1 MDLQRAWAYTQLLQN
16 KNTQQPLKDS
26 HSTALTQLST
36 QWPIQQHHQPWRTRP
51 RGRREGW
58 PRHASTAGGGS
69 PPDAQRRGE
78 RRAACR
84 RRQDPERP
92 GYASARQAAASYPLE
107 QWALRAARPRAPA
120 CRRLPETRRSAAGAA
135 RRRAPSRR
143 PRPPCGTSR
152 APWRPPGSRY
162 GLLGGRRALRRREWR
177 ARASGGKL
185 RGRGA
190 GMGCALPPSSELRCF
205 QLGKKKKP
213 AEKAALGSDP
223 PAASSYG
230 IIPCLAARR
239 ADEGRSRARLKLIQC
254 ATMKCSRYKCL
265 GSILKL
271 PSHCIG
277 NNTSMQSVACASS
290 CSPT

>member
-1 MDLQRAWAYTQLLQN
+1 MHEITNLWICSVPEPILNSFRTR
-16 KNTQQPLKDS
+16 T
-26 HSTALTQLST
+26 HSNHWRIATALTQLST

-107 QWALRAARPRAPA
+107 ERALRAARPRAPA

-205 QLGKKKKP
+205 QLGKKKSRQKRLLWALTHQLRPHMESSP
-213 AEKAALGSDP
+213 ALQHA
-223 PAASSYG
+223 
-230 IIPCLAARR
+230 
-239 ADEGRSRARLKLIQC
+239 GRMRDGPER
-254 ATMKCSRYKCL
+254 
-265 GSILKL
+265 
-271 PSHCIG
+271 
-277 NNTSMQSVACASS
+277 V
-290 CSPT
+290 